1 MAISFSQV
9 KTITISEGSVT
20 KITDS
25 TGNILWQSASWHTI
39 WEGDKTCYI
48 KSNYSDNP
56 TITGAETN
64 FAHTISGT
72 GYTPIIRITFSC
84 FIHTINTSQ
93 LSRYF
98 TNSNTAVSRNPD
110 SPNTINPVS
119 SGSIALVGSK
129 IVASSSASN
138 NYIQAYLQKVDDSTN
153 NRINFNLVANKG
165 GIGAASSNCSITITK
180 IEQYY

>member
-1 MAISFSQV
+1 MDFSQV
-9 KTITISEGSVT
+9 KSLTIPEGEVT

-25 TGNILWQSASWHTI
+25 SGNVLWQSASWHTI
-39 WEGDKTCYI
+39 WEGNKTCYI
-48 KSNYSDNP
+48 KGNYDNNP

-64 FAHTISGT
+64 FAHTINGT

-84 FIHTINTSQ
+84 LIHTINTSQ

-98 TNSNTAVSRNPD
+98 NNSNTAVSRNPD
-110 SPNTINPVS
+110 SPHTINPVS

-129 IVASSSASN
+129 VVAGSSHPNS
-138 NYIQAYLQKVDDSTN
+138 YVQAYLQKVDDTTN

-165 GIGAASSNCSITITK
+165 SVGGAASAYCQITVTK

>member
-1 MAISFSQV
+1 MAMSFSQV
-9 KTITISEGSVT
+9 KTIIIPEGSVT

-25 TGNILWQSASWHTI
+25 TGNILWQSQSWHTI
-39 WEGDKTCYI
+39 WEGNKTCYI

-84 FIHTINTSQ
+84 LIHTTNTSQ
-93 LSRYF
+93 LSYYF
-98 TNSNTAVSRNPD
+98 NNSNTAVSRNPD
-110 SPNTINPVS
+110 SPHTINPVS

-129 IVASSSASN
+129 IVAGSSYPN
-138 NYIQAYLQKVDDSTN
+138 NYIQAYLQKVDDTTN

-165 GIGAASSNCSITITK
+165 NNGASSAYCQVTITK

>member
-39 WEGDKTCYI
+39 WEGNKTCHI

-98 TNSNTAVSRNPD
+98 NNSNTAVSRNPD

-129 IVASSSASN
+129 IVAGSSASN

-165 GIGAASSNCSITITK
+165 GVGAASSNCSITITK